1 MQKLQPDGGRLD
13 DATAWTPTR
22 PGCGCGRP
30 TCAGCSLTPRTV
42 FVLQSEM
49 AWIADLAEEDV
60 AAVRL
65 GHRLVADTVLAGLPA
80 PALRRALTQPA
91 WLRRFRSAVAAY
103 VDRLAGPGPVDPSSP
118 AEEVALRMAFAAAR
132 TELDPD
138 ELLPPPVAAALPPL
152 SGDYAWRRAAG
163 QVRWTM
169 AAGRLYEPGDEPGAT
184 DRLHPDR
191 WFEPA

>member
-1 MQKLQPDGGRLD
+1 VPKLQPDGGRLA
-13 DATAWTPTR
+13 DATAWTRRR

-30 TCAGCSLTPRTV
+30 TCAGCPLTARTV

-49 AWIADLAEEDV
+49 AWLADLAEEDV

-65 GHRLVADTVLAGLPA
+65 GHRLVADTVLADLPA

-103 VDRLAGPGPVDPSSP
+103 VDRLDWPGPVDPCSP

-138 ELLPPPVAAALPPL
+138 ELFPPTVAAALPPRP
-152 SGDYAWRRAAG
+152 GDYAWRRAAAE
-163 QVRWTM
+163 VRWTM
-169 AAGRLYEPGDEPGAT
+169 AAGRLYNAGDEPAAP
-184 DRLHPDR
+184 DPLDPDR
-191 WFEPA
+191 WFDPA